1 MSQFTPQF
9 KLRTSFSTIKLSS
22 ITSPRLKPK
31 KTLMLTTAC
40 IYEFECP
47 CQKTYI
53 GETKRI
59 LWERIK
65 EHRTDKKS
73 HIFKHYKTC
82 PVYNQKFFEKYN
94 VDPDNAPDNILRD
107 FIKDKFTVLEKNLN
121 HTSFRKTFEGLLI
134 TLKKP
139 ELNIQKSHKCQTFL
153 CTCVI
158 PDDSIT

>member
-1 MSQFTPQF
+1 MQYFSLSIRIQICARKCILQIRF
-9 KLRTSFSTIKLSS
+9 KYSSLRFAL
-22 ITSPRLKPK
+22 
-31 KTLMLTTAC
+31 
-40 IYEFECP
+40 F
-47 CQKTYI
+47 
-53 GETKRI
+53 
-59 LWERIK
+59 
-65 EHRTDKKS
+65 
-73 HIFKHYKTC
+73 
-82 PVYNQKFFEKYN
+82 
-94 VDPDNAPDNILRD
+94 NAPDNILRD